1 MIADARRDLGQAVRG
16 PARCW
21 DPSLPVHCMRND
33 LTEGERRHVDALIRI
48 IFAQPVAHAAREPLG
63 LIADM
68 LGRQFHG

>member
-1 MIADARRDLGQAVRG
+1 
-16 PARCW
+16 
-21 DPSLPVHCMRND
+21 VHCMRND